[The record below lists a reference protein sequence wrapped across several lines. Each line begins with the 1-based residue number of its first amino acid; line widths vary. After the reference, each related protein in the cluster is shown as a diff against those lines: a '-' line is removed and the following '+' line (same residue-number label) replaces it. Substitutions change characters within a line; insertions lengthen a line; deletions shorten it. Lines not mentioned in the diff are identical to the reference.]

1 MNFSGHQISS
11 IQYQVFSI
19 KHQVSGI
26 QGLTSSI
33 QHPVSSNK
41 HPVSRRGEYHMEA
54 TAQETITPEAA
65 INLLQD
71 QLQKLLVTVKEQ
83 TGIPGISLGLNIG
96 SQKII
101 ANVGT
106 IAINNDIPMTENTH
120 FQLGCISKLLT
131 AMVAA
136 ELITAGKL
144 DPDDPIEKY
153 LEELR
158 GTEKGQNI
166 QIWHL
171 LSHTSGYRGLNIMDP
186 SVSYYYT
193 WPKFLEYFK
202 TAQQLFQP
210 GTVFSYE
217 HSEYAMLGEIIKR
230 ITGNDIL
237 DLYNKMIIKP
247 LKLTTGSIR
256 IDQRGN
262 EPYAVDHK
270 FNSETMKFEPLRPI
284 PFSNFWNASLNSLT
298 MNTDDLLTLSSTIC
312 GITKPPSG
320 ISKKA
325 IEFVKKQVIK
335 ITQTYGSSKHEQ
347 LPVAFGVGCA
357 FYRGWLMGH
366 NGSARGQTCGL
377 RFAPRG
383 NISLV
388 IGINTWIPFIRDSII
403 NSIFGIL
410 QGQPIPPA
418 PEIPFETSF
427 NDLVGSYVGPQGQEI
442 SVTCENDQITCKYQM
457 KDLPPLNILMQKD
470 EKGILRVTSDTQ
482 HYSIGFFH
490 GPESDSDG
498 LMLGTIAF
506 NKK

>member
-1 MNFSGHQISS
+1 
-11 IQYQVFSI
+11 
-19 KHQVSGI
+19 
-26 QGLTSSI
+26 
-33 QHPVSSNK
+33 
-41 HPVSRRGEYHMEA
+41 MEA
-54 TAQETITPEAA
+54 TAQEPITPESA
-65 INLLQD
+65 INILQD
-71 QLQKLLVTVKEQ
+71 RLQKFLTTIKEQ
-83 TGIPGISLGLNIG
+83 TGIPGISLALNLG
-96 SQKII
+96 SQKIT

-106 IAINNDIPMTENTH
+106 ISINSDIPMTENTH

-153 LEELR
+153 LEELH
-158 GTEKGQNI
+158 GTERGRDI

-186 SVSYYYT
+186 SVSYFYT
-193 WPKFLEYFK
+193 WDKFLEYFK
-202 TAQQLFQP
+202 TAQQLFKP

-237 DLYNKMIIKP
+237 DLYNEMIIKP

-270 FNSETMKFEPLRPI
+270 FNPETMKFEPLRPV
-284 PFSNFWNASLNSLT
+284 PFSSFWNASLNSLT
-298 MNTDDLLTLSSTIC
+298 MNTQDLLTISSTIC
-312 GITKPPSG
+312 GIIKPPIG
-320 ISKKA
+320 ISEKA
-325 IEFVKKQVIK
+325 MEFVKKQVIK
-335 ITQTYGSSKHEQ
+335 IPPTYGSLKHEQ

-383 NISLV
+383 NIALV
-388 IGINTWIPFIRDSII
+388 IGINTWIPFVRDSII
-403 NSIFGIL
+403 NSIFGML
-410 QGQPIPPA
+410 RGQPIPPA

-427 NDLVGSYVGPQGQEI
+427 DDLVGSYVGPQGQEI
-442 SVTCENDQITCKYQM
+442 VVTCEDDQIICIYQL

-470 EKGILRVTSDTQ
+470 DKNVLRVTSDTQ
-482 HYSIGFFH
+482 HHSIGFFH
-490 GPESDSDG
+490 EPESGVYG

-506 NKK
+506 RK